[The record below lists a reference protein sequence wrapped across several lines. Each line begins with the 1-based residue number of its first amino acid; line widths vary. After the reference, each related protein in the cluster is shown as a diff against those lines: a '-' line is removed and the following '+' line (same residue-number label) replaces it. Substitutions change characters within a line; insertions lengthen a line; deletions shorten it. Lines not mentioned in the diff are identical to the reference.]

1 MLCECDGHAA
11 CVESCQIHARSM
23 HTAGMKI
30 LRKPAQNA
38 PKSHVI
44 SQNEHVIW
52 RHGIVCY
59 GMVWNDVVESRP
71 SCPAHLAQYK
81 VHYFKI
87 DTQYASQNVPSR
99 LTQVQTHCGISGE

>member
-1 MLCECDGHAA
+1 MCGILPNPCTKHAHYRH
-11 CVESCQIHARSM
+11 EDIKETR
-23 HTAGMKI
+23 
-30 LRKPAQNA
+30 AQNA
-38 PKSHVI
+38 PKSYVI

-59 GMVWNDVVESRP
+59 GMVWNDVVESKP
-71 SCPAHLAQYK
+71 SCPVHLAQYK

-99 LTQVQTHCGISGE
+99 LTQVQTHCGTSGEF